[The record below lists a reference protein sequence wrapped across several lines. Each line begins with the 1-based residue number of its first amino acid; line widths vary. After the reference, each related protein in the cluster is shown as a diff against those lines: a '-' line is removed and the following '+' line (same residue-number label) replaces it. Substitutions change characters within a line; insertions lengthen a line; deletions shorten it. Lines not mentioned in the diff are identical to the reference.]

1 MSKENRTRINF
12 AEKFQEIINRCNAGG
27 MAAGNYFD
35 EMLKLNN
42 CFS

>member
-12 AEKFQEIINRCNAGG
+12 ADKFQEIINRYNAGG
-27 MAAGNYFD
+27 MATENYFD